1 MAISRSQTGK
11 TVSLKP
17 PKHLQ
22 HKVVRASSPM
32 EKMKE
37 KRKPLLPATKKNF
50 KKYKPKKIKAKKHLT
65 ASQLWKFAPDVKS

>member
-1 MAISRSQTGK
+1 M
-11 TVSLKP
+11 SLKP

-22 HKVVRASSPM
+22 HRVIKASSPL
-32 EKMKE
+32 EKK
-37 KRKPLLPATKKNF
+37 KKKTPFLPATKKNF

>member
-1 MAISRSQTGK
+1 M
-11 TVSLKP
+11 SLKP

-32 EKMKE
+32 EKK
-37 KRKPLLPATKKNF
+37 KKKTPFLPATKKNF

>member
-22 HKVVRASSPM
+22 HRVIKASSPL
-32 EKMKE
+32 EKK
-37 KRKPLLPATKKNF
+37 KKKTPFLPATKKNF
-50 KKYKPKKIKAKKHLT
+50 KKYKLKKIKAKKHLT

>member
-11 TVSLKP
+11 TMNLKP

-22 HKVVRASSPM
+22 HRVIKASSPM
-32 EKMKE
+32 EKVK
-37 KRKPLLPATKKNF
+37 KKTPLLPANKKNF
-50 KKYKPKKIKAKKHLT
+50 TQYKPKKIKAKKHLT

>member
-22 HKVVRASSPM
+22 HRVIKASSPL
-32 EKMKE
+32 EKK
-37 KRKPLLPATKKNF
+37 KKKTPFLPANKKNF
-50 KKYKPKKIKAKKHLT
+50 TKYKPKKIKAAKSLT

>member
-22 HKVVRASSPM
+22 HRVIKASSPL
-32 EKMKE
+32 EKK
-37 KRKPLLPATKKNF
+37 KKKTPFLPATKKNF

>member
-1 MAISRSQTGK
+1 MAISRSQTRK

-22 HKVVRASSPM
+22 HRVIKASSPL
-32 EKMKE
+32 EKK
-37 KRKPLLPATKKNF
+37 KKKTPFLPATKKNF

>member
-17 PKHLQ
+17 PRHLQ

-32 EKMKE
+32 EKK
-37 KRKPLLPATKKNF
+37 KKKTPFLPATKKNF
-50 KKYKPKKIKAKKHLT
+50 KKYKPKKIKAAKSLT